1 MKFFGVLMAIFI
13 SATAAQAQQAISPN
27 ASALPTYITGPNWW
41 PTVLK
46 PYQPSSIKP
55 LMMENSPRLHDL
67 IRNGKLRVS
76 MADALALAL
85 ENNLDIAVQR
95 FWHPIAEVDV
105 LRASSGQAASGFQGA
120 SVPSGLTQGALGVG
134 VNQFQGA
141 GGVGSAGGISG
152 GGGAVQIPQVGTF
165 DPSVSVN
172 FSIDRNTTPLNTLQV
187 AGVPRVNTT
196 STALTTSYTQ
206 MFSGGT
212 SFTYNLNSIRQNS
225 SQQFLLYN
233 PAVISRFTIGVNQPL
248 YNGRG
253 ALPNQRFI
261 MVAKNNM
268 RTSDELVRQQVTA
281 TVVQVENA
289 YWNLAAASEDIFS
302 AERNLEVAQRLDDD
316 TKVRLE
322 IGTVA
327 RIELATTAS
336 AVAVAQRDRS
346 NARNQCQG
354 QEGRVE
360 RLLSK
365 KIDSELDAAGIEATD
380 ELPEPNPRD
389 VPELNTAL
397 AAAFEERPDLRI
409 TKQDLAN
416 QDISVRFTDDSL
428 LPNVNVFSLYAGAG
442 LAGDHL
448 NASAGA
454 GQSLFQGFSAQFPEY
469 ATGVSLVMPLRNRAA
484 QADNLRARLE
494 QQQLQVSEQQMRQQ
508 VELEVRQAM
517 VNLTQ
522 GRAQVEAANEAL
534 KLAGEGVGAERTKFE
549 SGVSTTYNVILRQRD
564 LAAAREAQIS
574 ASATYAKALVELH
587 RSTGGTLKENGIEL
601 RDALTGEITKRPTPP
616 FQSPQ
621 KANTG
626 SN

>member
-1 MKFFGVLMAIFI
+1 MKFFGVLMAIFR

-67 IRNGKLRVS
+67 IRNGKLRLS
-76 MADALALAL
+76 MADALALAI

-95 FWHPIAEVDV
+95 FLHPFAETDV
-105 LRASSGQAASGFQGA
+105 LRASSGQAARGIPGA
-120 SVPSGLTQGALGVG
+120 LVPGGLTQGALGLG

-212 SFTYNLNSIRQNS
+212 SFTYNLNSIRTKS
-225 SQQFLLYN
+225 SPQLPLYH

-268 RTSDELVRQQVTA
+268 RTSDELLRQQVTA

-316 TKVRLE
+316 TKARLE

-336 AVAVAQRDRS
+336 AVAAAQRS
-346 NARNQCQG
+346 
-354 QEGRVE
+354 
-360 RLLSK
+360 
-365 KIDSELDAAGIEATD
+365 
-380 ELPEPNPRD
+380 
-389 VPELNTAL
+389 
-397 AAAFEERPDLRI
+397 
-409 TKQDLAN
+409 
-416 QDISVRFTDDSL
+416 
-428 LPNVNVFSLYAGAG
+428 
-442 LAGDHL
+442 
-448 NASAGA
+448 
-454 GQSLFQGFSAQFPEY
+454 
-469 ATGVSLVMPLRNRAA
+469 
-484 QADNLRARLE
+484 
-494 QQQLQVSEQQMRQQ
+494 
-508 VELEVRQAM
+508 
-517 VNLTQ
+517 
-522 GRAQVEAANEAL
+522 
-534 KLAGEGVGAERTKFE
+534 
-549 SGVSTTYNVILRQRD
+549 
-564 LAAAREAQIS
+564 
-574 ASATYAKALVELH
+574 
-587 RSTGGTLKENGIEL
+587 
-601 RDALTGEITKRPTPP
+601 
-616 FQSPQ
+616 
-621 KANTG
+621 
-626 SN
+626 

>member
-1 MKFFGVLMAIFI
+1 MKFLGVLMTIFL
-13 SATAAQAQQAISPN
+13 SVVAARAQQAIAPN
-27 ASALPTYITGPNWW
+27 PQALPSYITGPNWW
-41 PTVLK
+41 PTVFK
-46 PYQPSSIKP
+46 PYQPTSIRP
-55 LMMENSPRLHDL
+55 LVMENSPRLHDL

-105 LRASSGQAASGFQGA
+105 LRASSGQAARGFQGA
-120 SVPSGLTQGALGVG
+120 LVPGGLTQGALGVG

-172 FSIDRNTTPLNTLQV
+172 FSVDRTTTPLNTLQV

-196 STALTTSYTQ
+196 STAVTTSYTQ

-212 SFTYNLNSIRQNS
+212 SFTYNVNGIRQNS

-233 PAVISRFTIGVNQPL
+233 PAVISRFTIGINQPV

-268 RTSDELVRQQVTA
+268 RTSGELVRQQVTA

-289 YWNLAAASEDIFS
+289 YWNLAAASEAVS
-302 AERNLEVAQRLDDD
+302 AAERNLEVAQRLDDD
-316 TKVRLE
+316 TKTRLQ

-327 RIELATTAS
+327 PIELATTAS
-336 AVAVAQRDRS
+336 AVAAAQRDLIIAKTEFQLEES
-346 NARNQCQG
+346 QLK
-354 QEGRVE
+354 
-360 RLLSK
+360 RLVSK
-365 KIDSELDAAGIEATD
+365 KIDSELDAAGIETTD
-380 ELPEPNPRD
+380 ELPEPNSRD

-409 TKQDLAN
+409 AKQDLAN
-416 QDISVRFTDDSL
+416 QDISVRFTLDAL

-442 LAGDHL
+442 LAGD
-448 NASAGA
+448 NVQASAGA
-454 GQSLFQGFSAQFPEY
+454 GQSLFQGFSAQYPEY
-469 ATGVSLVMPLRNRAA
+469 ASGVTIQMPLRNRAA
-484 QADNLRARLE
+484 HADNLRARLE
-494 QQQLQVSEQQMRQQ
+494 QQQLQVSEQRMRQQ
-508 VELEVRQAM
+508 VESEVRQAM
-517 VNLTQ
+517 VSVTQ
-522 GRAQVEAANEAL
+522 GKAQVEEANEAL
-534 KLAGEGVGAERTKFE
+534 KLAGEVLAAEQSKRE
-549 SGVSTTYNVILRQRD
+549 SGVSTIYNVILRQRD
-564 LAAAREAQIS
+564 LDAARAAQIS
-574 ASATYAKALVELH
+574 AAVTYAKALVDLH
-587 RSTGGTLKENGIEL
+587 RATN
-601 RDALTGEITKRPTPP
+601 RFD
-616 FQSPQ
+616 
-621 KANTG
+621 
-626 SN
+626 

>member
-13 SATAAQAQQAISPN
+13 SATAAHAQQAISPN
-27 ASALPTYITGPNWW
+27 APALPSYITGPNWW

-46 PYQPSSIKP
+46 PYQPSSIRP
-55 LMMENSPRLHDL
+55 LVMENSPRLHEL
-67 IRNGKLRVS
+67 IRNGKLRLS

-105 LRASSGQAASGFQGA
+105 LRASSGQAARGFQGA
-120 SVPSGLTQGALGVG
+120 LVPGGLTQGALGVG

-172 FSIDRNTTPLNTLQV
+172 FSVDHNTTPLNTLQV
-187 AGVPRVNTT
+187 AGVRRVNTT

-212 SFTYNLNSIRQNS
+212 SFTYNLNGIRQNS

-253 ALPNQRFI
+253 AVPNQRFI

-268 RTSDELVRQQVTA
+268 RTSDELLRQQVTA
-281 TVVQVENA
+281 TIVQVENA
-289 YWNLAAASEDIFS
+289 YWNLAAASEDIFA

-316 TKVRLE
+316 TKARLE

-327 RIELATTAS
+327 RIELATTTS
-336 AVAVAQRDRS
+336 AVAAAQRDLII
-346 NARNQCQG
+346 ARTEFQL
-354 QEGRVE
+354 QEAQLKK
-360 RLLSK
+360 LLSK
-365 KIDSELDAAGIEATD
+365 KIDAELDAAGIETTD
-380 ELPEPNPRD
+380 ELPEPNSRD

-409 TKQDLAN
+409 AKQNLTN

-442 LAGDHL
+442 LAGDNL

-454 GQSLFQGFSAQFPEY
+454 GQSLYQGFSAQFPEY
-469 ATGVSLVMPLRNRAA
+469 ATGVSVVMPLRNRAA

-534 KLAGEGVGAERTKFE
+534 KLAGQVLDAERTKLE
-549 SGVSTTYNVILRQRD
+549 SGVSTTYNVVLRQRD
-564 LAAAREAQIS
+564 LAAARGSQID
-574 ASATYAKALVELH
+574 ASVTYAKALVELH

-601 RDALTGEITKRPTPP
+601 RDALTGEITKHPKPP
-616 FQSPQ
+616 FQSLQ

>member
-1 MKFFGVLMAIFI
+1 MKFIGVLMVIFLF
-13 SATAAQAQQAISPN
+13 AAAAQAQQAISPTP
-27 ASALPTYITGPNWW
+27 SALPSYITGPNWF

-46 PYQPSSIKP
+46 PYQPTSIRP
-55 LMMENSPRLHDL
+55 LVMENSPRLHDL
-67 IRNGKLRVS
+67 IRDGKLRLS
-76 MADALALAL
+76 MADALALAI
-85 ENNLDIAVQR
+85 ENNLEVAVSR
-95 FWHPIAEVDV
+95 FLHPIAEADV
-105 LRASSGQAASGFQGA
+105 LRTTSGQAARGFQGA
-120 SVPSGLTQGALGVG
+120 LVPGGLTQGALGVG

-165 DPSVSVN
+165 DPTVSVN
-172 FSIDRNTTPLNTLQV
+172 FSLDRNTTPLNTLQV

-196 STALTTSYTQ
+196 STAITTSYTQ

-212 SFTYNLNSIRQNS
+212 SFTYNLNGIRQNS
-225 SQQFLLYN
+225 SQGFLLYN
-233 PAVISRFTIGVNQPL
+233 PAVISRFTIGINQPL

-268 RTSDELVRQQVTA
+268 RTSDELLRQQVTA
-281 TVVQVENA
+281 TVIQVENA
-289 YWNLAAASEDIFS
+289 YWDLAADSEAIFA

-316 TKVRLE
+316 TKARLQ

-327 RIELATTAS
+327 PIELATTAS
-336 AVAVAQRDRS
+336 AVAAAQRDLII
-346 NARNQCQG
+346 AKTEFQLDETQLK
-354 QEGRVE
+354 

-365 KIDSELDAAGIEATD
+365 KIDAELNAAGIETTD
-380 ELPEPNPRD
+380 ELPDPNPRD
-389 VPELNTAL
+389 IPELNTAL

-442 LAGDHL
+442 LAGDSL
-448 NASAGA
+448 NSSGGT

-469 ATGVSLVMPLRNRAA
+469 ATGLSIVMPLRNRAA

-494 QQQLQVSEQQMRQQ
+494 QQQLQVSEQRMRQQ

-522 GRAQVEAANEAL
+522 GKAQVEAANEAL
-534 KLAGEGVGAERTKFE
+534 KLAGQVLDAERTKLE

-564 LAAAREAQIS
+564 LAEARQAQIS
-574 ASATYAKALVELH
+574 ASVTYAKALVELH
-587 RSTGGTLKENGIEL
+587 RSTGGTLKENGIDL

-616 FQSPQ
+616 FQSLQ

>member
-1 MKFFGVLMAIFI
+1 MKFLGVLMTIFL
-13 SATAAQAQQAISPN
+13 SVVAARAQQAIAPN
-27 ASALPTYITGPNWW
+27 PQALPSYITGPNWW
-41 PTVLK
+41 PTVFK
-46 PYQPSSIKP
+46 PYQPTSIRP
-55 LMMENSPRLHDL
+55 LVMENSPRLHDL

-105 LRASSGQAASGFQGA
+105 LRASSGQAARGFQGA
-120 SVPSGLTQGALGVG
+120 LVPGGLTQGALGVG

-152 GGGAVQIPQVGTF
+152 GGGAVQIPQVGSF
-165 DPSVSVN
+165 DPAVAMN
-172 FSIDRNTTPLNTLQV
+172 FSVDHTTTPLNTLQV

-196 STALTTSYTQ
+196 STAFTTSYTQ

-212 SFTYNLNSIRQNS
+212 SFTYNVNGIRQNS
-225 SQQFLLYN
+225 SQNFLLYN
-233 PAVISRFTIGVNQPL
+233 PAVISRFTVAVNEPV

-268 RTSDELVRQQVTA
+268 RTSDELLRQQVTA

-289 YWNLAAASEDIFS
+289 YWDLAAASEAIL
-302 AERNLEVAQRLDDD
+302 AAQRNLEVAQRLDDD
-316 TKVRLE
+316 TKARLE

-336 AVAVAQRDRS
+336 AVAAAQRDLII
-346 NARNQCQG
+346 AQTDFQL
-354 QEGRVE
+354 QETQLKRM
-360 RLLSK
+360 LSK
-365 KIDSELDAAGIEATD
+365 KIDAELDAAGIEATD

-409 TKQDLAN
+409 SKQDLAN
-416 QDISVRFTDDSL
+416 QDISVRFTLDGL
-428 LPNVNVFSLYAGAG
+428 LPNVNVFGLYAGAG

-448 NASAGA
+448 QASAGA
-454 GQSLFQGFSAQFPEY
+454 GQSLYQGFSAQFPEY
-469 ATGVSLVMPLRNRAA
+469 ASGVTIQMPLRNRAA
-484 QADNLRARLE
+484 HADNLRARLE
-494 QQQLQVSEQQMRQQ
+494 QQQLQVGEQRLKQQ

-522 GRAQVEAANEAL
+522 GRAQVEAANEAV
-534 KLAGEGVGAERTKFE
+534 KLADQVLDAERTKLE

-564 LAAAREAQIS
+564 LVAARKAHIETS
-574 ASATYAKALVELH
+574 VTYAKALVELH

-616 FQSPQ
+616 FQSLQ

>member
-1 MKFFGVLMAIFI
+1 MKFVCVLI
-13 SATAAQAQQAISPN
+13 SVSLCVTTAQAQQELKASPPN
-27 ASALPTYITGPNWW
+27 LPHYMTGPTWF
-41 PTVLK
+41 PGLYS
-46 PYQPSSIKP
+46 PYKQEPIRPP
-55 LMMENSPRLHDL
+55 LMENSPRLHDL
-67 IRNGKLRVS
+67 IRNGKLRLS
-76 MADALALAL
+76 MADALAL
-85 ENNLDIAVQR
+85 EIEDNVEIAVSR
-95 FWHPIAEVDV
+95 VLHPIAEADV
-105 LRASSGQAASGFQGA
+105 LRTSSGQAARGFQGA
-120 SVPSGLTQGALGVG
+120 LVPGGLTQGALGVG

-172 FSIDRNTTPLNTLQV
+172 FSVDRTTTPLNTLQV

-196 STALTTSYTQ
+196 STAVTTSYTQ

-212 SFTYNLNSIRQNS
+212 SFTYNVNGIRQNS
-225 SQQFLLYN
+225 TQNFLLYN
-233 PAVISRFTIGVNQPL
+233 PAVISRFTVGINEPV

-268 RTSDELVRQQVTA
+268 RTSDELLRQQVTA
-281 TVVQVENA
+281 TVIQVENA
-289 YWNLAAASEDIFS
+289 YWDLAADSEAIFA

-316 TKVRLE
+316 TKARLQ

-327 RIELATTAS
+327 PIELATTAS
-336 AVAVAQRDRS
+336 AVAAAQRDLII
-346 NARNQCQG
+346 AKTEFQLDETQLK
-354 QEGRVE
+354 

-365 KIDSELDAAGIEATD
+365 KIDAELNAAGIETTD

-469 ATGVSLVMPLRNRAA
+469 ASGVSLVMPLRNRAA

-494 QQQLQVSEQQMRQQ
+494 QQQLQVSEQRLRQQ

-534 KLAGEGVGAERTKFE
+534 NLAGQVLDAERTKFE

-564 LAAAREAQIS
+564 LAAAREAQLS
-574 ASATYAKALVELH
+574 ASVTYAKALVELH
-587 RSTGGTLKENGIEL
+587 RSTGGTRRENGIEL
-601 RDALTGEITKRPTPP
+601 RDALTGEITKHPKPP
-616 FQSPQ
+616 FQSLQQP
-621 KANTG
+621 NTA
-626 SN
+626 

>member
-13 SATAAQAQQAISPN
+13 SATAAHAQQAISPN
-27 ASALPTYITGPNWW
+27 APALPSYITGPNWW

-46 PYQPSSIKP
+46 PYQPSSIRP
-55 LMMENSPRLHDL
+55 LVMENSPRLHEL
-67 IRNGKLRVS
+67 IRNGKLRLS
-76 MADALALAL
+76 MADALSLAL

-105 LRASSGQAASGFQGA
+105 LRASSGQAARGFQGA
-120 SVPSGLTQGALGVG
+120 LVPGGLTQGALGVG

-172 FSIDRNTTPLNTLQV
+172 FSVDHNTTPLNTLQV
-187 AGVPRVNTT
+187 AGVRRVNTT

-212 SFTYNLNSIRQNS
+212 SFTYNLNGIRQNS

-253 ALPNQRFI
+253 AVPNQRFI

-268 RTSDELVRQQVTA
+268 RTSDELLRQQVTA
-281 TVVQVENA
+281 TIVQVENA
-289 YWNLAAASEDIFS
+289 YWNLAAASEDIFA

-316 TKVRLE
+316 TKARLE

-327 RIELATTAS
+327 RIELATTTS
-336 AVAVAQRDRS
+336 AVAAAQRDLII
-346 NARNQCQG
+346 ARTEFQL
-354 QEGRVE
+354 QEAQLKK
-360 RLLSK
+360 LLSK
-365 KIDSELDAAGIEATD
+365 KIDAELDAAGIETTD
-380 ELPEPNPRD
+380 ELPEPNSRD

-409 TKQDLAN
+409 AKQNLTN

-442 LAGDHL
+442 LAGDNL

-454 GQSLFQGFSAQFPEY
+454 GQSLYQGFSAQFPEY
-469 ATGVSLVMPLRNRAA
+469 ATGVSVVMPLRNRAA

-517 VNLTQ
+517 VTLTQ

-534 KLAGEGVGAERTKFE
+534 KLAGQVLDAERTKLE
-549 SGVSTTYNVILRQRD
+549 SGVSTTYNVVLRQRD
-564 LAAAREAQIS
+564 LAAARGSQID
-574 ASATYAKALVELH
+574 ASVTYAKALVELH

-601 RDALTGEITKRPTPP
+601 RDALTGEITKQPTPP
-616 FQSPQ
+616 FQSLQ

>member
-67 IRNGKLRVS
+67 IRNGKLRLS
-76 MADALALAL
+76 MADALALAI
-85 ENNLDIAVQR
+85 ENNLEIAVSR
-95 FWHPIAEVDV
+95 FLHPIAEADV
-105 LRASSGQAASGFQGA
+105 LRASSGQAARGIQGA
-120 SVPSGLTQGALGVG
+120 LIPSGLQQGALGVG
-134 VNQFQGA
+134 VNQFQGF
-141 GGVGSAGGISG
+141 GGVGSAGGITG

-165 DPSVSVN
+165 DPSVSMN
-172 FSIDRNTTPLNTLQV
+172 FSLDHNTTPLNTLQV

-206 MFSGGT
+206 MFPAGT
-212 SFTYNLNSIRQNS
+212 SFTYNLNAIRQNS

-248 YNGRG
+248 LNGRG
-253 ALPNQRFI
+253 TLPNKRFI
-261 MVAKNNM
+261 MVAANNM
-268 RTSDELVRQQVTA
+268 RTSDELLRQQVTA
-281 TVVQVENA
+281 TVIQVENA
-289 YWNLAAASEDIFS
+289 YWNLAAASEAIFA

-316 TKVRLE
+316 TKARLE

-336 AVAVAQRDRS
+336 AVAAAQRDLII
-346 NARNQCQG
+346 AKTEFQLEETQLK
-354 QEGRVE
+354 
-360 RLLSK
+360 RLS
-365 KIDSELDAAGIEATD
+365 
-380 ELPEPNPRD
+380 
-389 VPELNTAL
+389 AL

-409 TKQDLAN
+409 AKQDLAN
-416 QDISVRFTDDSL
+416 QDISARFTNDAL
-428 LPNVNVFSLYAGAG
+428 APNVNVFSLYAGAG

-469 ATGVSLVMPLRNRAA
+469 ASGVSLVMPLRNRAA

-494 QQQLQVSEQQMRQQ
+494 QQQLQVSEQRLRQQ

-534 KLAGEGVGAERTKFE
+534 NLAGQVLDAERTKFE

-574 ASATYAKALVELH
+574 ASVTYAKALVELH

-601 RDALTGEITKRPTPP
+601 RDALTGEITKHPKPP
-616 FQSPQ
+616 FQSLQ